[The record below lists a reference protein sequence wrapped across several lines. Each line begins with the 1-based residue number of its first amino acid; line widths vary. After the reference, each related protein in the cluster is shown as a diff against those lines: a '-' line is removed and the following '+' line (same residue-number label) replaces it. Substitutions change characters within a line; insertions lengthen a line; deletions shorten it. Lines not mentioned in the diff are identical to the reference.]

1 MTIEDSRISGD
12 ESPYGSRPNT
22 DDRDGYSESKSKNT
36 KRKKAKVPLSI
47 EDIFNKPSTV
57 TASNINPL
65 PSRVVLTPRS
75 AEVCLKLG
83 VNPEVLKI
91 RDIDSF
97 WEPDIDPSVQ
107 RMRHEAYVQRRYEV
121 MKQCR
126 LEWKKLANA
135 EFEGTPVH
143 NSSNGLSPEKILK
156 QQEEQNATIIEL
168 EKKRIEKMKLRQER
182 ELEQML
188 QVILLIGILQYIYF

>member
-1 MTIEDSRISGD
+1 MTFQDSKASD
-12 ESPYGSRPNT
+12 DSPYGSRPGTGSRPSTSGADNGT
-22 DDRDGYSESKSKNT
+22 SKTSTRKKKSKI
-36 KRKKAKVPLSI
+36 PLSI

-57 TASNINPL
+57 TASNMNPL

-121 MKQCR
+121 MRQCR
-126 LEWKKLANA
+126 LEWKKMSNA
-135 EFEGTPVH
+135 EFDVTPTTV
-143 NSSNGLSPEKILK
+143 GLSPDKILK
-156 QQEEQNATIIEL
+156 QQEEQNATIIEM
-168 EKKRIEKMKLRQER
+168 EKKRIEKMKQRQER

-188 QVILLIGILQYIYF
+188 QVMSSNCQSFLVI